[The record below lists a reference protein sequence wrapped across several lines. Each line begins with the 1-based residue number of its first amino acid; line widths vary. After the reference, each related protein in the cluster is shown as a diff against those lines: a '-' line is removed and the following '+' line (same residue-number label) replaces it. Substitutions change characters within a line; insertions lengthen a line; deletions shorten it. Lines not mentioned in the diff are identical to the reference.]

1 MKWSV
6 LTVYKI
12 IHSSPEL
19 VSTTRTGSQKFW
31 QGHVGNDGRKWY
43 TQTSYWQVNK
53 AGKKSLV
60 QFSDPYE
67 ATGKNIGRAN
77 ETIPSEQANF
87 EFRSMV
93 QKQRDKGYTEIG
105 VKSEVLPLPMLAE
118 KFKDRG
124 HKITWPAY
132 VQRKYNGQRMLFDGW
147 VGWSRGGKYII
158 PEVIQHLKN
167 GTTLNYI
174 LDGELI
180 LPNNLLLQETMKA
193 SKKYTKGLSDQLLYI
208 VYDIVIPN
216 EPFSKR
222 LEILKKLMPT
232 MPANVK
238 LAETYLV
245 HDVSE
250 VATYQKQ
257 FTAAGYEGTM
267 IRDDSGGYEIGH
279 RSNQLQKLKDFVDA
293 EFKIVGVKEGSGRF
307 AGAAIFSCDN
317 GHGQLFDCVPE
328 GTMEYKRELFN
339 TRDSL
344 IGKYLTIRYQELSR
358 DSIPIFPV
366 GVSIRDT
373 MEDGF

>member
-1 MKWSV
+1 
-6 LTVYKI
+6 VYKI

-31 QGHVGNDGRKWY
+31 QGHVGNDGSKWY

-67 ATGKNIGRAN
+67 ATVKNAGRAN
-77 ETIPSEQANF
+77 ETNPEQQANF
-87 EFRSMV
+87 EFTSMV
-93 QKQRDKGYTEIG
+93 QKQRDKGYTEVG
-105 VKSEVLPLPMLAE
+105 AKSTVLPLPMLAE

-293 EFKIVGVKEGSGRF
+293 EFKIVGVNEGSGRF

-317 GHGQLFDCVPE
+317 GYGQLFDCVPE
-328 GTMEYKRELFN
+328 GTMEYKRDLFN

-344 IGKYLTIRYQELSR
+344 IGQWLTVRYQELSK
-358 DSIPIFPV
+358 DKVPIFPV
-366 GVSIRDT
+366 GVTIRD
-373 MEDGF
+373 EADFK